1 MKLKFLRISALLLL
15 AISAACATQPTAT
28 PEADM
33 PATESP
39 QSTESSPSPSIP
51 ETGGVEDYEGLVNAL
66 EAAGA
71 TVEFG
76 DEIEQVFF
84 TVMGRIIKVN
94 GADVQVFE
102 YDSAEAMEAEAAQV
116 SEDGGSIGTNMVM
129 WVEAP
134 HFYKAGRLIV
144 LYVGEDEDILD
155 LLDSALGPQFA
166 GR

>member
-1 MKLKFLRISALLLL
+1 LLLL
-15 AISAACATQPTAT
+15 AILAACAAQPTAM

-51 ETGGVEDYEGLVNAL
+51 ETDGVEDYDGLVNAL

-71 TVEFG
+71 TVEPG
-76 DEIEQVFF
+76 DEIEQAFF

-94 GADVQVFE
+94 GADVQIFE
-102 YDSAEAMEAEAAQV
+102 YESAEAMETDAAQV
-116 SEDGGSIGTNMVM
+116 SDDGGSIGTTMAM

-134 HFYKAGRLIV
+134 HFFKSERILV
-144 LYVGEDEDILD
+144 LYVGEDQAIID
-155 LLDSALGPQFA
+155 LLESALGPQFA

>member
-15 AISAACATQPTAT
+15 AILAACAAQPTAM

-51 ETGGVEDYEGLVNAL
+51 ETGGVEDYDGLVNAL

-71 TVEFG
+71 TVEPG
-76 DEIEQVFF
+76 DEIEQAFF

-94 GADVQVFE
+94 EADVQIFE
-102 YDSAEAMEAEAAQV
+102 YESAEAMEADAAQV
-116 SEDGGSIGTNMVM
+116 SEDGGSIGTTMAM

-134 HFYKAGRLIV
+134 HFFKSERILV
-144 LYVGEDEDILD
+144 LYVGEDQAIID
-155 LLDSALGPQFA
+155 LLESALGPQFA